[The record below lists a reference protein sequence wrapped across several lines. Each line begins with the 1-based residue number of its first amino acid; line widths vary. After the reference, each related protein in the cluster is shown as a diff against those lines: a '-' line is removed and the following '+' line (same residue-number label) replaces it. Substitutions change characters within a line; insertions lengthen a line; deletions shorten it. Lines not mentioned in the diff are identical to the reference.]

1 MKLPLFDLMPG
12 LAGSASVVGETPPNS
27 EDDPPHDKRDQRK
40 RERRTAAE
48 AQRDCKSG

>member
-12 LAGSASVVGETPPNS
+12 LAGSASVVGEMSSTA
-27 EDDPPHDKRDQRK
+27 EDDRPRDKRDR
-40 RERRTAAE
+40 REQESRAAAE